1 MINSGARPPLGRLSG
16 DVLPSLVAG
25 CGVVG
30 GEAADIVARF
40 AESVPREPSTSQAAD
55 LLLALVGLCAD
66 SKHPFVY
73 LSVPITTGR
82 AYLEWYAENGR
93 GPAGASRSQDA
104 RKVARSDNERR
115 AHAAADRL
123 RIILAGTVIDP
134 SRLVDVPGWAQANYQ
149 AFWLSVLDKY
159 AENVYFLDGWHYSVG
174 CTTEFP
180 APWSSGCRPLLN
192 TSAR

>member
-1 MINSGARPPLGRLSG
+1 MIDSGARPPLGRLSG

-30 GEAADIVARF
+30 REAADIVARF

-82 AYLEWYAENGR
+82 ADPRMVCRERPWT
-93 GPAGASRSQDA
+93 GPRPWAVAGCPES
-104 RKVARSDNERR
+104 RKVR
-115 AHAAADRL
+115 
-123 RIILAGTVIDP
+123 
-134 SRLVDVPGWAQANYQ
+134 
-149 AFWLSVLDKY
+149 
-159 AENVYFLDGWHYSVG
+159 
-174 CTTEFP
+174 
-180 APWSSGCRPLLN
+180 
-192 TSAR
+192 